1 MCDERAESTDDAT
14 NPIPIDPDAPNPRP
28 LHLQVGALALVFVGG
43 VAGSGL
49 RYLIEELFPTVG
61 TGWPWATFAVNI
73 VGAFVLGAL
82 LEIFAL
88 AGPDVGWRRNVRVCA
103 GTGFCGAFTTYSTF
117 ALETTQLGHHG
128 APVTAVAYAVVS
140 VLLGLVG
147 AWVGIV
153 VAGAA
158 LRRRG
163 GEVS

>member
-1 MCDERAESTDDAT
+1 M
-14 NPIPIDPDAPNPRP
+14 
-28 LHLQVGALALVFVGG
+28 
-43 VAGSGL
+43 
-49 RYLIEELFPTVG
+49 
-61 TGWPWATFAVNI
+61 
-73 VGAFVLGAL
+73 LGAL
-82 LEIFAL
+82 LGFLAL
-88 AGPDVGWRRNVRVCA
+88 VGPDDGWRRNVRVFA
-103 GTGFCGAFTTYSTF
+103 GTGLCGAFTTYSTF